1 MSFAPG
7 SAAGT
12 VMVLNGFL
20 LTAAG
25 FAAVYW
31 QSWVPLAPGV
41 AAAFALWLFRLHVQ
55 PLFSLSPQQVAR
67 VRKVNGFNFL
77 LFVIFSAMQ

>member
-31 QSWVPLAPGV
+31 QSWVPLVPGV

-55 PLFSLSPQQVAR
+55 PLFSLSPQRVAR